1 MNFHEYQAKLIL
13 KQFGVPIP
21 NGDVA
26 FTAEQAVDVANK
38 IDSKTWVIKA
48 QVHAGG
54 RGKGGGIKVVEDIK
68 EVYDSAKQIIGM
80 NLVTPQTGSKGKKVS
95 KVYVEQG
102 AKIKSEFYLSF
113 LVDRQ
118 TCRITILCSTEGG
131 MDIEE
136 VASKFPE
143 KIFSVSVDPTV

>member
-1 MNFHEYQAKLIL
+1 MNIHEYQAKFIL
-13 KQFGVPIP
+13 KQFGVPVP

-54 RGKGGGIKVVEDIK
+54 RGKGGGIKVVEHIK
-68 EVYDSAKQIIGM
+68 DVYDTAKKIIGM

-102 AKIKSEFYLSF
+102 AKIKSELDGYTPG
-113 LVDRQ
+113 VIGERW
-118 TCRITILCSTEGG
+118 R
-131 MDIEE
+131 
-136 VASKFPE
+136 
-143 KIFSVSVDPTV
+143 KIYHQVLDGVVEI